1 LPVLGFTAL
10 SRVLEFAILFIFLAN
25 IRESRQTFLIS
36 QIMHEIIMKIAFEQ
50 KNLSSSSGKPQG
62 FKNFITNKKASD
74 DAI

>member
-1 LPVLGFTAL
+1 
-10 SRVLEFAILFIFLAN
+10 
-25 IRESRQTFLIS
+25 
-36 QIMHEIIMKIAFEQ
+36 MHEIIMKIAFEQ